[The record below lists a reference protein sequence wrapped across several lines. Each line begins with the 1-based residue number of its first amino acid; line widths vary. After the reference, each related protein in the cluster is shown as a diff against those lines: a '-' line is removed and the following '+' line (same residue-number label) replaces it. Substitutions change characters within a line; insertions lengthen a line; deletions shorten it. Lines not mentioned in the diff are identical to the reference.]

1 MNQYPERPLM
11 FSVEVESILHRTADE
26 KNLDA
31 LDVRARYR
39 YAVTASGFAPREAA
53 QYAVSDNYIPIYE
66 LPEVPSFTTILPEE
80 EYSSPEHAL
89 FSLAE
94 YSGLGHEIVPAL
106 RATWLRAV
114 SEGDDPFARVTDLA
128 TSTYESPDAD
138 LLPYQTER

>member
-1 MNQYPERPLM
+1 MSQYPERPLM
-11 FSVEVESILHRTADE
+11 FSVEVEALLHKKADE
-26 KNLDA
+26 KNLDP

-39 YAVTASGFAPREAA
+39 YAITASGYTPQEAA
-53 QYAVSDNYIPIYE
+53 QYVVSDNYTPIYE

-114 SEGDDPFARVTDLA
+114 SEGDDPFARVTSLA
-128 TSTYESPDAD
+128 VHTYHSPDSD
-138 LLPYQTER
+138 LLPVQRER

>member
-11 FSVEVESILHRTADE
+11 FSVEVESFLHKTADE
-26 KNLDA
+26 KNLDP
-31 LDVRARYR
+31 LDLRARYR
-39 YAVTASGFAPREAA
+39 YAVTASGFSPKQAA
-53 QYAVSDNYIPIYE
+53 QFVVSDGYTPIYD
-66 LPEVPSFTTILPEE
+66 LPEVPSFTTILSED

-114 SEGDDPFARVTDLA
+114 QEGDDPFSRVTALA
-128 TSTYESPDAD
+128 VDTYHAPDAD
-138 LLPYQTER
+138 LLPIQREG